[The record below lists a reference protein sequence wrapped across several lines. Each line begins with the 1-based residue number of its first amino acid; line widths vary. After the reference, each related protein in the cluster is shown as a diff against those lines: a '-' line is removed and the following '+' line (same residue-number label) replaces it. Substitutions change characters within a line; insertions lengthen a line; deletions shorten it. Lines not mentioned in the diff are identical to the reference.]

1 MPGKRTKNK
10 KTNTTKTEHLLQN
23 CEISGCREYSMHD
36 ASELQAF
43 DKASQETLLTDLIHF
58 SLDRN
63 KIIQSKKQTERQ

>member
-1 MPGKRTKNK
+1 MPGKKK
-10 KTNTTKTEHLLQN
+10 KTQPKKPEHLLQS

-58 SLDRN
+58 SFDRN
-63 KIIQSKKQTERQ
+63 KIIQSKKQTEWQ